1 MTISRPGQ
9 RAQRALTAAV
19 RCWQIRALRPLGRGL
34 LLGAACAPSAWAQ
47 VATSPEVQEVQE
59 VQEVAL
65 GPLAEVVIVASAP
78 LRGAELAEDH
88 VAHSV
93 QRVDDEQIH
102 ATRGATLADVLQQ
115 NLAGVTLNESQGSPF
130 MPDLNYRGFTSS
142 PLLGLPQGLAIYQ
155 NGTRLNEPFG
165 DTVAWDLIPEFAIEE
180 ATLISGLNPTYG
192 LNALGGALSLRMK
205 DGFSFEGARLGVLG
219 GSFGRLRGTLEAGLQ
234 RNGWAAY
241 AGGDMLRETGYRDHS
256 PAAAGRF
263 YVDVRR
269 RSEHHELA
277 LNATLANSSL
287 TGNGPAPLELLT
299 ERRQAVFTYPDETKT
314 SLALVTAEAGWSPTP
329 AFQLTATAFLR
340 GSLRQTFNGDAFDLA
355 PCDDEPAVLCSEG
368 EEDGEEGGEP
378 ALGSSGEPIPAS
390 AGGDAATNT
399 TRTRSRSAGATLQLV
414 SRHSLGDR
422 ENQLTLGVSAA
433 RAMNEFQQRSEVGTF
448 LPDRGVEGSGF
459 FLGEGAIDLE
469 TSSIQLGVYGTDTLT
484 LLPEL
489 FLTASARFNWVAL
502 RLREDDVE
510 ALNADHDFARLNP
523 AVGLAYRPS
532 AGTTLYANYAE
543 ASRAPT
549 PAELSCADPEEPCR
563 LPNAFL
569 SDPPLSQV
577 VTRSVELGGRFAHE
591 LDADTALSA
600 SFALFVARSRE
611 DILFVAGSRVGTGYF
626 RNAGTT
632 QRAGV
637 EATFSARIGELD
649 TYLRY
654 QFLRATFESSLLL
667 PGANNPDAMT
677 TPEGDVIAV
686 EPGDLI
692 PGLPQHALRVGADI
706 EPVQRLAV
714 GAWVNLTSSQYY
726 RGDEANL
733 LPPLPG
739 YATLNARGS
748 FELSSWALLFVRVD
762 NVLNAELETF
772 GLLGEPD
779 EVIPDAEDPRYASPS
794 PPRSVWVGLDVQL
807 SP

>member
-1 MTISRPGQ
+1 MISRPGQ
-9 RAQRALTAAV
+9 RQKHALTTTV
-19 RCWQIRALRPLGRGL
+19 RCWLRALRPIGSGL
-34 LLGAACAPSAWAQ
+34 VLGAGHAPSALAQ
-47 VATSPEVQEVQE
+47 VAAPPQI
-59 VQEVAL
+59 QEVAL

-78 LRGAELAEDH
+78 LRGAELAADH
-88 VAHSV
+88 MAGSV
-93 QRVDDEQIH
+93 QRVDADQIH

-165 DTVAWDLIPEFAIEE
+165 DTVAWDLIPEFAIDE
-180 ATLISGLNPTYG
+180 ATLTSGLNPTFG

-241 AGGDMLRETGYRDHS
+241 AAGDMLREAGYRDHS
-256 PAAAGRF
+256 PAHAGRF
-263 YVDVRR
+263 YADVRR

-287 TGNGPAPLELLT
+287 TGNGPAPLELLA

-314 SLALVTAEAGWSPTP
+314 SLALVTAEAGWSPTSE
-329 AFQLTATAFLR
+329 LELGATVFFR
-340 GSLRQTFNGDAFDLA
+340 SSLRQTFNGDAFDLE
-355 PCDDEPAVLCSEG
+355 PCDDEPGVLCFEG
-368 EEDGEEGGEP
+368 ENEDEGEP
-378 ALGSSGEPIPAS
+378 ALGASGGPIPSS

-399 TRTRSRSAGATLQLV
+399 TRTRSKSTGATLQLV
-414 SRHSLGDR
+414 SRHTLGER
-422 ENQLTLGVSAA
+422 ENQLTLGLSAA
-433 RAMNEFQQRSEVGTF
+433 RAVNEFQQRSEVGTF
-448 LPDRGVEGSGF
+448 LPDRGVDGSGF
-459 FLGEGAIDLE
+459 FLSEGAVDLE
-469 TSSIQLGVYGTDTLT
+469 ASSIQLGVYGTDTLT
-484 LLPEL
+484 LLPGL
-489 FLTASARFNWVAL
+489 FLTASARFNWVNL
-502 RLREDDVE
+502 SLREDDVE
-510 ALNADHDFARLNP
+510 ALNADHRFSRLNP
-523 AVGLAYRPS
+523 AVGLAYTPG

-543 ASRAPT
+543 ANRAPT

-569 SDPPLSQV
+569 SDPPLAQV
-577 VTRSVELGGRFAHE
+577 VTRSVEVGGRLARE

-600 SFALFVARSRE
+600 SLALFVARSRE

-632 QRAGV
+632 QRAGL
-637 EATFSARIGELD
+637 EATFSARLGELD
-649 TYLRY
+649 AYLHY

-667 PGANNPDAMT
+667 PGANHPDATT

-686 EPGDLI
+686 EAGDRI
-692 PGLPQHALRVGADI
+692 PGLPAHALRVGADI
-706 EPVQRLAV
+706 EPFARLSV
-714 GAWVNLTSSQYY
+714 GAWINLNSSQYY

-739 YATLNARGS
+739 YAALNARAS
-748 FELSSWALLFVRVD
+748 VELSRWALLFVRMD
-762 NVLNAELETF
+762 NVLNTKFETF

-779 EVIPDAEDPRYASPS
+779 EVIPDAEDPRYASPG